1 MTEPKNN
8 RQSKIELW
16 IAFTTS
22 LNNAISAVDEIKS
35 FESQISETLVADRYI
50 KENILISKIHKDL
63 NLFISNALN
72 LDIQENPLIDEKYV
86 QSVQDEIIEVL
97 QKTEILKF
105 QDIPDHLFLSL
116 FQNIISIE
124 KDVSVLE
131 TNFTIDQTML
141 NGKLDNQRQLLLNKF
156 TKKLNNI
163 EGFLFNNKID
173 DIKSILSFTL
183 VSSSKNISQ
192 ENDSQEK
199 KSVATDNFRENI
211 FPDSQ
216 KENNSVNTEENNL
229 KETLNSILSN
239 VPIISNSDKEID
251 SDAPKQEN
259 EDEDIDDK
267 LDNESLKTES
277 VSQKNPLDD
286 DPLFN

>member
-35 FESQISETLVADRYI
+35 FESQISEILVADRYI
-50 KENILISKIHKDL
+50 KENILISKVHKDL

-72 LDIQENPLIDEKYV
+72 LDSQENPLIDEKYV

-183 VSSSKNISQ
+183 VSSSKNVSQ

-199 KSVATDNFRENI
+199 KPVATDNFRKNI
-211 FPDSQ
+211 FQDSL

-239 VPIISNSDKEID
+239 VPIISNSGKEID
-251 SDAPKQEN
+251 SDAPKQE
-259 EDEDIDDK
+259 DEDINEK
-267 LDNESLKTES
+267 LDNENLKTEP

>member
-35 FESQISETLVADRYI
+35 FESQISEILVADRYI
-50 KENILISKIHKDL
+50 KENILISKVHKDL

-72 LDIQENPLIDEKYV
+72 LDSQENPLIDEKYV

-124 KDVSVLE
+124 KDFSVLE

-183 VSSSKNISQ
+183 VSSSKNVSQ

-199 KSVATDNFRENI
+199 KPVATDNFRKNI
-211 FPDSQ
+211 FQDSL

-239 VPIISNSDKEID
+239 VPIISNSGKEID
-251 SDAPKQEN
+251 SDAPKQE
-259 EDEDIDDK
+259 DEDINEK
-267 LDNESLKTES
+267 LDNENLKTEP

>member
-35 FESQISETLVADRYI
+35 FESQISEILVADRYI

-72 LDIQENPLIDEKYV
+72 LDSQENPLIDEKYV

-116 FQNIISIE
+116 FKNIISIE

-199 KSVATDNFRENI
+199 KPVATDNFRKNI
-211 FPDSQ
+211 FQDSL

-239 VPIISNSDKEID
+239 VPIISNSGKEID
-251 SDAPKQEN
+251 SDAPKQE
-259 EDEDIDDK
+259 DEDINEK
-267 LDNESLKTES
+267 LDNENLKTES

>member
-35 FESQISETLVADRYI
+35 FESQISEILVADRYI

-72 LDIQENPLIDEKYV
+72 LDSQENPLIDEKYV

-131 TNFTIDQTML
+131 TNFTNDQTML

-199 KSVATDNFRENI
+199 KPVATDNFRENI
-211 FPDSQ
+211 FQDSQ

-239 VPIISNSDKEID
+239 VPIISNSGKEID
-251 SDAPKQEN
+251 SDAPKQE
-259 EDEDIDDK
+259 DEDINEK
-267 LDNESLKTES
+267 LDNENLKTES
-277 VSQKNPLDD
+277 VSRKNPLDD

>member
-35 FESQISETLVADRYI
+35 FESQISEILVADRYI

-72 LDIQENPLIDEKYV
+72 LDSQENPLIDEKYV

-199 KSVATDNFRENI
+199 KPVATDNFRKNI
-211 FPDSQ
+211 FQDSL

-239 VPIISNSDKEID
+239 VPIISNSGKEID
-251 SDAPKQEN
+251 SDAPKQE
-259 EDEDIDDK
+259 DEDINEK
-267 LDNESLKTES
+267 LDNENLKTES

>member
-35 FESQISETLVADRYI
+35 FESQISEILVADRYI

-72 LDIQENPLIDEKYV
+72 LDSQENPLIDEKYV

-131 TNFTIDQTML
+131 TNFTNDQTML

-199 KSVATDNFRENI
+199 KPVATDNFRKNI
-211 FPDSQ
+211 FQDSL

-239 VPIISNSDKEID
+239 VPIISNSGKEID
-251 SDAPKQEN
+251 SDAPKQE
-259 EDEDIDDK
+259 DEDINEK
-267 LDNESLKTES
+267 LDNENLKTES
-277 VSQKNPLDD
+277 VSRKNPLDD

>member
-1 MTEPKNN
+1 MD
-8 RQSKIELW
+8 S
-16 IAFTTS
+16 
-22 LNNAISAVDEIKS
+22 
-35 FESQISETLVADRYI
+35 
-50 KENILISKIHKDL
+50 
-63 NLFISNALN
+63 
-72 LDIQENPLIDEKYV
+72 QENPLIDEKYV

-105 QDIPDHLFLSL
+105 QNIPDHLFLSL

-131 TNFTIDQTML
+131 ANFTIDQTML
-141 NGKLDNQRQLLLNKF
+141 NGKIDNQRQLLLNKF

-192 ENDSQEK
+192 EK
-199 KSVATDNFRENI
+199 KPVATDDFRKNI
-211 FPDSQ
+211 FPDSL
-216 KENNSVNTEENNL
+216 KENNSVNAEENNL

-239 VPIISNSDKEID
+239 VPIISNSGKEID

>member
-22 LNNAISAVDEIKS
+22 LNNAISAVNEIKS
-35 FESQISETLVADRYI
+35 FESQISEILVADRYI

-199 KSVATDNFRENI
+199 KPVATDNFRENI
-211 FPDSQ
+211 FQDSQ

-239 VPIISNSDKEID
+239 VPIISNSGKEID
-251 SDAPKQEN
+251 SDAPKQE
-259 EDEDIDDK
+259 DEDINEK
-267 LDNESLKTES
+267 LDNENLKTEL

>member
-1 MTEPKNN
+1 MTELKNN

-72 LDIQENPLIDEKYV
+72 LDSQENPLIDEKYV

-124 KDVSVLE
+124 KDVSILE
-131 TNFTIDQTML
+131 ANFTIDQTML

-192 ENDSQEK
+192 ENDSQKEK
-199 KSVATDNFRENI
+199 PVATDNFRKNI
-211 FPDSQ
+211 FQDSL

-239 VPIISNSDKEID
+239 VPIISNSGKEID

-259 EDEDIDDK
+259 EDINEK

>member
-22 LNNAISAVDEIKS
+22 LNNAISAVNEIKS
-35 FESQISETLVADRYI
+35 FESQISEILVADRYI

-199 KSVATDNFRENI
+199 KPVATDNFRENI
-211 FPDSQ
+211 FQDSQ

-229 KETLNSILSN
+229 KETLNRILSN
-239 VPIISNSDKEID
+239 VPIISNSGKEID
-251 SDAPKQEN
+251 SDAPKQE
-259 EDEDIDDK
+259 DEDINEK
-267 LDNESLKTES
+267 LDNENLKTEL

>member
-35 FESQISETLVADRYI
+35 FESQISEILVADRYI

-72 LDIQENPLIDEKYV
+72 LDSQENPLIDEKYV

-131 TNFTIDQTML
+131 TNFAIDQTML

-199 KSVATDNFRENI
+199 KPVATDNFRKNI
-211 FPDSQ
+211 FQDSL

-239 VPIISNSDKEID
+239 VPIISNSGKEID
-251 SDAPKQEN
+251 SDAPKQE
-259 EDEDIDDK
+259 DEDINEK
-267 LDNESLKTES
+267 LDNENLKTES

>member
-35 FESQISETLVADRYI
+35 FESQISEILVADRYI

-72 LDIQENPLIDEKYV
+72 LDSQENPLIDEKYV

-199 KSVATDNFRENI
+199 KPVATDNFRKNI
-211 FPDSQ
+211 FQDSL

-239 VPIISNSDKEID
+239 VPIISNSGKEID
-251 SDAPKQEN
+251 SDAPKQE
-259 EDEDIDDK
+259 DEDINEK
-267 LDNESLKTES
+267 LDNENLKTES
-277 VSQKNPLDD
+277 VSRKNPLDD

>member
-1 MTEPKNN
+1 MTELKNN

-35 FESQISETLVADRYI
+35 FESQISEILVADRYI

-72 LDIQENPLIDEKYV
+72 LDSQENPLIDEKYV

-192 ENDSQEK
+192 EK
-199 KSVATDNFRENI
+199 KPVATDNFRKNI
-211 FPDSQ
+211 FQDSL

-239 VPIISNSDKEID
+239 VPIISNSGKKID
-251 SDAPKQEN
+251 SDAPKQE
-259 EDEDIDDK
+259 DEDINEK
-267 LDNESLKTES
+267 LDNENLKTES

>member
-1 MTEPKNN
+1 MTELKNN

-72 LDIQENPLIDEKYV
+72 LDSQENPLIDEKYV

-105 QDIPDHLFLSL
+105 QNIPDHLFLSL

-131 TNFTIDQTML
+131 ANFTIDQTML
-141 NGKLDNQRQLLLNKF
+141 NGKIDNQRQLLLNKF

-192 ENDSQEK
+192 EK
-199 KSVATDNFRENI
+199 KPVATDNFRKNI
-211 FPDSQ
+211 FQDSL

-239 VPIISNSDKEID
+239 VPIISNSGKKID
-251 SDAPKQEN
+251 SDAPKQE
-259 EDEDIDDK
+259 DEDINEK
-267 LDNESLKTES
+267 LDNENLKTES

>member
-1 MTEPKNN
+1 M
-8 RQSKIELW
+8 
-16 IAFTTS
+16 
-22 LNNAISAVDEIKS
+22 
-35 FESQISETLVADRYI
+35 ADRYI

-72 LDIQENPLIDEKYV
+72 LDSQENPLIDEKYV

-192 ENDSQEK
+192 EK
-199 KSVATDNFRENI
+199 KPVATDNFRKNI
-211 FPDSQ
+211 FQDSL

-239 VPIISNSDKEID
+239 VPIISNSGKEID
-251 SDAPKQEN
+251 SDAPKQE
-259 EDEDIDDK
+259 DEDINEK
-267 LDNESLKTES
+267 LDNENLKTES

>member
-35 FESQISETLVADRYI
+35 FESQISEILVADRYI
-50 KENILISKIHKDL
+50 KENILISKVHKDL

-72 LDIQENPLIDEKYV
+72 LDSQENPLIDEKYV

-124 KDVSVLE
+124 KDFSVLE

-183 VSSSKNISQ
+183 VSSSKNVSQ

-199 KSVATDNFRENI
+199 KPVATDNFRKNI
-211 FPDSQ
+211 FQDSL

-239 VPIISNSDKEID
+239 VPIISNSGKEID
-251 SDAPKQEN
+251 SDAPKQE
-259 EDEDIDDK
+259 DEDINEK
-267 LDNESLKTES
+267 LDNENLKTES

>member
-1 MTEPKNN
+1 MTELKNN

-35 FESQISETLVADRYI
+35 FESQISEILVADRYI

-72 LDIQENPLIDEKYV
+72 LDSQENPLIDEKYV
-86 QSVQDEIIEVL
+86 QSVQDEIIEIL

-156 TKKLNNI
+156 KKKLNNI

-199 KSVATDNFRENI
+199 KPVATDNFRKNI
-211 FPDSQ
+211 FQDSL

-239 VPIISNSDKEID
+239 VPIISNSGKEID
-251 SDAPKQEN
+251 SDAPKQE
-259 EDEDIDDK
+259 DEDINEK
-267 LDNESLKTES
+267 LDNENLKTES

>member
-35 FESQISETLVADRYI
+35 LEFQISEILVADRYI
-50 KENILISKIHKDL
+50 KENTLISKIHKDL

-72 LDIQENPLIDEKYV
+72 LDSQENPLIDEKYV

-97 QKTEILKF
+97 QKTEIFKF

-211 FPDSQ
+211 FQDSQ

-239 VPIISNSDKEID
+239 VPIISNSGKEID
-251 SDAPKQEN
+251 SDAPKQE
-259 EDEDIDDK
+259 DEDINEK
-267 LDNESLKTES
+267 LDNENLKTKS

>member
-35 FESQISETLVADRYI
+35 FESQISEILVADRYI
-50 KENILISKIHKDL
+50 KENILISKVHKDL

-72 LDIQENPLIDEKYV
+72 LDSQENPLIDEKYV

-173 DIKSILSFTL
+173 AIKSILSFTL
-183 VSSSKNISQ
+183 VSSSKNVSQ

-199 KSVATDNFRENI
+199 KPVATDNFRKNI
-211 FPDSQ
+211 FQDSL

-239 VPIISNSDKEID
+239 VPIISNSGKEID
-251 SDAPKQEN
+251 SDAPKQE
-259 EDEDIDDK
+259 DEDINEK
-267 LDNESLKTES
+267 LDNENLKTEP

>member
-1 MTEPKNN
+1 MTELKNN

-35 FESQISETLVADRYI
+35 FESQISEILVADRYI

-72 LDIQENPLIDEKYV
+72 LDSQENPLIDEKYV

-124 KDVSVLE
+124 KDVSILE
-131 TNFTIDQTML
+131 ANFTIDQTML

-163 EGFLFNNKID
+163 EEFLFNNKID

-192 ENDSQEK
+192 ENDSQKEK
-199 KSVATDNFRENI
+199 PVATDNFRKNI
-211 FPDSQ
+211 FQDSL

-239 VPIISNSDKEID
+239 VPIISNSGKEID
-251 SDAPKQEN
+251 SDAPKQE
-259 EDEDIDDK
+259 DEDINEK
-267 LDNESLKTES
+267 LDNENLKTES
-277 VSQKNPLDD
+277 VSRKNPLDD

>member
-1 MTEPKNN
+1 MTELKNN

-35 FESQISETLVADRYI
+35 FESQISEILVADRYI

-72 LDIQENPLIDEKYV
+72 LDSQENPLIDEKYV

-97 QKTEILKF
+97 QKTEIFKF

-192 ENDSQEK
+192 EK
-199 KSVATDNFRENI
+199 KPVATDNFRKNI
-211 FPDSQ
+211 FQDSL

-239 VPIISNSDKEID
+239 VPIISNSGKKID
-251 SDAPKQEN
+251 SDAPKQE
-259 EDEDIDDK
+259 DEDINEK
-267 LDNESLKTES
+267 LDNENLKTKS

>member
-35 FESQISETLVADRYI
+35 FESQISEILVADRYI

-72 LDIQENPLIDEKYV
+72 LDSQENPLIDEKYV

-131 TNFTIDQTML
+131 TNFTNDQTML

-199 KSVATDNFRENI
+199 KPVATDNFRKNI
-211 FPDSQ
+211 FQDSL

-239 VPIISNSDKEID
+239 VPIISNSGKEID
-251 SDAPKQEN
+251 SDAPKQE
-259 EDEDIDDK
+259 DEDINEK
-267 LDNESLKTES
+267 LDNENLKTEP

>member
-35 FESQISETLVADRYI
+35 FESQISEILVADRYI

-72 LDIQENPLIDEKYV
+72 LDSQENPLIDEKYV

-183 VSSSKNISQ
+183 VSSSKNISK

-199 KSVATDNFRENI
+199 KPVATDNFRKNI
-211 FPDSQ
+211 FQDSL

-239 VPIISNSDKEID
+239 VPIISNSGKEID
-251 SDAPKQEN
+251 SDAPKQE
-259 EDEDIDDK
+259 DEDINEK
-267 LDNESLKTES
+267 LDNENLKTES

>member
-1 MTEPKNN
+1 MIEPKNN

-35 FESQISETLVADRYI
+35 LESQISEILVADRYI
-50 KENILISKIHKDL
+50 KENTLISKIHKDL

-72 LDIQENPLIDEKYV
+72 LDSQENPLIDEKYV

-97 QKTEILKF
+97 QKTEIFKF

-199 KSVATDNFRENI
+199 KPVATDNFRENI
-211 FPDSQ
+211 FQDSQ

-239 VPIISNSDKEID
+239 VPIISNSGKEID
-251 SDAPKQEN
+251 LDAPKQE
-259 EDEDIDDK
+259 DEDINEK
-267 LDNESLKTES
+267 LDNENLKTKS

>member
-22 LNNAISAVDEIKS
+22 LNNAISAVNEIKS
-35 FESQISETLVADRYI
+35 FESQISEILMADRYI

-63 NLFISNALN
+63 NLFIINALN
-72 LDIQENPLIDEKYV
+72 LDSKEKPLIDEKYV

-97 QKTEILKF
+97 QKTEILKL
-105 QDIPDHLFLSL
+105 QDISDCLFLSL

-124 KDVSVLE
+124 KDVSILE
-131 TNFTIDQTML
+131 ANFTIDQTML

-192 ENDSQEK
+192 ENDSQKEK
-199 KSVATDNFRENI
+199 PVATDNFRKNI
-211 FPDSQ
+211 FQDSL

-239 VPIISNSDKEID
+239 VPIISNSGKEID

-259 EDEDIDDK
+259 EDIDDK